1 MTSRHRGYK
10 SNRMLGLKGKEN
22 GGAWWNHQLMIHYSE
37 CSDFHDPVAI
47 ENILIYPLLFE
58 LR

>member
-1 MTSRHRGYK
+1 
-10 SNRMLGLKGKEN
+10 LKGKEN
-22 GGAWWNHQLMIHYSE
+22 GGAWWNHQLMIQYSE
-37 CSDFHDPVAI
+37 YSDFHTPVAV